1 MIIFIFIASLLGFMA
16 LGMPVAFALIACG
29 LSMMLYMGA
38 TDPQIVAALDPILVE
53 HRDRIFKAHFRD
65 PMEF

>member
-1 MIIFIFIASLLGFMA
+1 MIDTGVPAVPS
-16 LGMPVAFALIACG
+16 FALI
-29 LSMMLYMGA
+29 GA
-38 TDPQIVAALDPILVE
+38 AGFIAPRHMKAIKEVGGRLVAALDPILVE